1 MQLKQICCK
10 WNCYIIYP
18 YCYLPFSSKR
28 IHASKLQWQAYTK
41 TICFSKIFEVD
52 THTHIKLSKTFIVG
66 ALADAMAQTT
76 DRLDRMFVIIC
87 IVESRNNPP
96 PMNLGRN
103 WHVRYVL
110 LLHQVIP
117 FCIILPHSPKWSDN
131 KLLNLSGLN
140 RICWEIWL
148 QLLVWSREKA
158 VVKNSN
164 RRSHTTQE

>member
-1 MQLKQICCK
+1 M
-10 WNCYIIYP
+10 
-18 YCYLPFSSKR
+18 
-28 IHASKLQWQAYTK
+28 H
-41 TICFSKIFEVD
+41 ICF
-52 THTHIKLSKTFIVG
+52 
-66 ALADAMAQTT
+66 
-76 DRLDRMFVIIC
+76 
-87 IVESRNNPP
+87 VESRNNPP

-158 VVKNSN
+158 VVKNSKPEVTHYTGIAGRALN
-164 RRSHTTQE
+164 LCPGKTSGLHTVPQTRWKWFSIWFGGCCLSFRLSRILQFLRSSSCAYPS